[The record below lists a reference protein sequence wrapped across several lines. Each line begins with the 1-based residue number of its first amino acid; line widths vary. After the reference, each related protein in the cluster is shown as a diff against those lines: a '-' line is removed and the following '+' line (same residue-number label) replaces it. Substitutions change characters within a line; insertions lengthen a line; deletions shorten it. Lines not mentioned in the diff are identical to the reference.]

1 MVYER
6 MIIGVFWDNYKLKN
20 ISTINEKLSK
30 GYEVERVDALPVSN
44 THTDVPT
51 LIYVLKREE
60 INICKEEIN
69 N

>member
-20 ISTINEKLSK
+20 LSTINEKLSK

-44 THTDVPT
+44 TRTDSPA
-51 LIYVLKREE
+51 LIYVLKKEE
-60 INICKEEIN
+60 INMCKEEIN